1 MESIRISERN
11 KIKNRSR
18 DVESFM
24 KFNANAIQRLRNS
37 KTGLEFSRNKIEK
50 LKKDNE
56 EFSNELLELKK
67 RECALSRG
75 ELDKELKEKYKS
87 DTAIANAKTK
97 IKRQQKLAEI
107 LDRKKKSEISR
118 EYYNKTMKARRE
130 ARYAERSSKRGY
142 DYLLRVHKSLPV
154 YIRSNLENMP
164 NNKGYIWR
172 GVHYYGKKDQDSEKR
187 VMFENKKGELHIH
200 EWSPDNLKYTL
211 TIKQNKSSR
220 GEIEFVET
228 FKRND
233 EGKRIFVSRIKPKRE
248 LSRKP
253 KKTRKSPI
261 RRLTPAEARSRSR
274 GAGRTKPNNKQ
285 GRCRDN
291 KNRNKGRIRGRGRGR
306 GRDRG
311 RGRGRGSG
319 RGRGRGRGS
328 GRGRGRGRGKEVDK

>member
-1 MESIRISERN
+1 
-11 KIKNRSR
+11 
-18 DVESFM
+18 M

-154 YIRSNLENMP
+154 YIRSIGGDNVYALTLSP
-164 NNKGYIWR
+164 YQLTSYLYKGAKN
-172 GVHYYGKKDQDSEKR
+172 VFFKKP
-187 VMFENKKGELHIH
+187 F
-200 EWSPDNLKYTL
+200 
-211 TIKQNKSSR
+211 
-220 GEIEFVET
+220 
-228 FKRND
+228 
-233 EGKRIFVSRIKPKRE
+233 
-248 LSRKP
+248 
-253 KKTRKSPI
+253 
-261 RRLTPAEARSRSR
+261 
-274 GAGRTKPNNKQ
+274 
-285 GRCRDN
+285 
-291 KNRNKGRIRGRGRGR
+291 
-306 GRDRG
+306 
-311 RGRGRGSG
+311 
-319 RGRGRGRGS
+319 
-328 GRGRGRGRGKEVDK
+328 